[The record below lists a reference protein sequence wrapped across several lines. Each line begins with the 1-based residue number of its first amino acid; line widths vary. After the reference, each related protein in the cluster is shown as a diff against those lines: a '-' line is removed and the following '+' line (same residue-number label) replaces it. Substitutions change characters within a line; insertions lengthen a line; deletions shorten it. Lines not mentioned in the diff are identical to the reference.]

1 MARQKLFWGAIVKTV
16 APMVIGG
23 LFGGGSGISAV
34 ARGGG
39 RGGAL
44 QAFLDSSR
52 GESDLAASQLKTQ
65 REQSRVKSKTAE
77 ELAAEAFK
85 NDHKLNNSS
94 RGQFATNWQPIQDT
108 MDNG

>member
-1 MARQKLFWGAIVKTV
+1 MARQKLFWGAVVAAV
-16 APMVIGG
+16 APTVMNM
-23 LFGGGSGISAV
+23 FTGGGSGIGAV

-52 GESDLAASQLKTQ
+52 GESDLAASQLKAQ

-77 ELAAEAFK
+77 EIAAEAFK
-85 NDHKLNNSS
+85 NDYKLNNSS

-108 MDNG
+108 IDNG